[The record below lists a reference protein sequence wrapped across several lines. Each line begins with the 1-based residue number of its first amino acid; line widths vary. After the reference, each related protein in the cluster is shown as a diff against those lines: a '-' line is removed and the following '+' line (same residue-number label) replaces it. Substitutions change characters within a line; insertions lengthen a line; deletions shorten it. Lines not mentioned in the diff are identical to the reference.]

1 MWDSEAFQSPTT
13 AQTQTLGASRFK
25 NILMTKHNPWDK
37 IFVGDFDSAFDL
49 ADENYRTGQ
58 SNFDLRAR
66 ALILLHQRK
75 YQEAIDDFKILME
88 KEKKDNRVSDDTYLY
103 IGLCY
108 YALDLISD
116 SRNYFEYP
124 IKHHKEFKY
133 TTDISLAPAILL
145 FFSLKT
151 NDTQLLVRAE
161 KDLLKRKTPIAE
173 YLTDRISEREFKKE
187 FVDVDLKERR
197 ECRFEFY
204 KGLKY
209 LRGKEEL
216 KYFDH
221 LRNCKKIKGKYLEY
235 EYYLSKIE
243 LEKLKE

>member
-1 MWDSEAFQSPTT
+1 MAYS
-13 AQTQTLGASRFK
+13 QTLGASRK
-25 NILMTKHNPWDK
+25 KRLMTKNNPWDK

-75 YQEAIDDFKILME
+75 YQEAIDDFETLKE
-88 KEKKDNRVSDDTYLY
+88 KEKKDSRISDDTYLY

-108 YALDLISD
+108 YALELISD
-116 SRNYFEYP
+116 SKHYFEYP
-124 IKHHKEFKY
+124 IKHQKEFKY
-133 TTDISLAPAILL
+133 TTDISLAAAILL
-145 FFSLKT
+145 FFSLKIH
-151 NDTQLLVRAE
+151 DTQLLARAE

-173 YLTDRISEREFKKE
+173 YLTDRISEMEFEKE

-209 LRGKEEL
+209 LRDNDEE

-221 LRNCKKIKGKYLEY
+221 LRNCRRIKGKYLEY

-243 LEKLKE
+243 LEKLKIE

>member
-1 MWDSEAFQSPTT
+1 MI
-13 AQTQTLGASRFK
+13 K
-25 NILMTKHNPWDK
+25 NPWDK

-58 SNFDLRAR
+58 SNFDLRTR

-75 YQEAIDDFKILME
+75 YQESLEDFKTLKE
-88 KEKKDNRVSDDTYLY
+88 KEKRDNRTSDDTYLY

-108 YALDLISD
+108 YALGLISD
-116 SRNYFEYP
+116 SKYYFEYP

-133 TTDISLAPAILL
+133 TTDVSLAPAVLF

-151 NDTQLLVRAE
+151 GDTQLLARAE

-173 YLTDRISEREFKKE
+173 YLTGRISEKEFKKE
-187 FVDVDLKERR
+187 FVNVDLKERT

-204 KGLKY
+204 KGLGY
-209 LRGKEEL
+209 LKGKDEE

-243 LEKLKE
+243 LEKLKIE

>member
-1 MWDSEAFQSPTT
+1 M
-13 AQTQTLGASRFK
+13 LGASLFK
-25 NILMTKHNPWDK
+25 NILMTKNNPWDK
-37 IFVGDFDSAFDL
+37 IFVGDFNSAFEL
-49 ADENYRTGQ
+49 ADENYRMGQ

-75 YQEAIDDFKILME
+75 YQEAIDDFETLKE
-88 KEKKDNRVSDDTYLY
+88 KEKKDNRISDDTYLY

-108 YALDLISD
+108 YALDQMSD
-116 SRNYFEYP
+116 SRHYFEYP

-133 TTDISLAPAILL
+133 TTDISLAPAILF

-151 NDTQLLVRAE
+151 YDTQLLAKAE

-173 YLTDRISEREFKKE
+173 YLTDRISEKE
-187 FVDVDLKERR
+187 FEKEFIDAALKERQ

-209 LRGKEEL
+209 LRDKDEES
-216 KYFDH
+216 YFNH
-221 LRNCKKIKGKYLEY
+221 LQNCRKIKGKYLEY

-243 LEKLKE
+243 LEKLKIE